1 MVKVLQMVGKKA
13 PSQKSILSI
22 SYDRS
27 LLLTREWMLQEA
39 GYDVT
44 STIGFTEA
52 VAQCGQA
59 SYDLVI
65 IGHSIP
71 RPDKLVLIA
80 EVKRN
85 RAVPILSIERH
96 GEQGLPEADAWV
108 DSIEGPE
115 VFISVVHKI
124 LRPPT
129 AARA

>member
-1 MVKVLQMVGKKA
+1 MAKVLQMTAKKGS
-13 PSQKSILSI
+13 PQKSILSI
-22 SYDRS
+22 SYNQS
-27 LLLTREWMLQEA
+27 LLLTREWMLKEA

-44 STIGFTEA
+44 SAIGLTEA
-52 VAQCGQA
+52 MVQCSQA

-80 EVKRN
+80 EIKRN
-85 RAVPILSIERH
+85 RFVPILSIDRH
-96 GEQGLPEADAWV
+96 GEHGLPEADVWV

-115 VFISVVHKI
+115 VFLSVVHKI
-124 LRPPT
+124 LHSPA